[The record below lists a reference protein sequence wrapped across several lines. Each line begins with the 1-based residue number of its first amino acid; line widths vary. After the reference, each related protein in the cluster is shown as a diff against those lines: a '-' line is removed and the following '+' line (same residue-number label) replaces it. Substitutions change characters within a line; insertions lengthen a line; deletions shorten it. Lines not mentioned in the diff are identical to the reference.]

1 MRRLIAGAILLF
13 GFAGGEM
20 MAQNQPS
27 AAVSPA
33 PKLRPNSG
41 PKDPLKGAI
50 GSSALP
56 PGQPIMTE
64 IYADQAFFDS
74 AKHIGV
80 FTGHVIVK
88 DPRFNVQAEK
98 LTVYLSKEEAKA
110 SVAGEP
116 KTGQDQ
122 GLEKAVAEGNVG
134 VVREAPG
141 ENGGPPVRSIGRA
154 DVATYTTADGNVELK
169 GNPRV
174 QSGMN
179 THVATNPETV
189 MLINQSGQLTTRGPS
204 RTEIKQEP
212 KAERPKPAGAAK
224 P

>member
-1 MRRLIAGAILLF
+1 MRRLIAGAVLLF

-20 MAQNQPS
+20 FAQNQPS
-27 AAVSPA
+27 AALSPPA
-33 PKLRPNSG
+33 KLRQKPG
-41 PKDPLKGAI
+41 DKDPLKAAV

-56 PGQPIMTE
+56 PGQPSTTE

-74 AKHIGV
+74 ANHIGV

-98 LTVYLSKEEAKA
+98 LTVYLKKQEAKVA
-110 SVAGEP
+110 VAGEA
-116 KTGQDQ
+116 TGEEQ

-134 VVREAPG
+134 LVREAPG
-141 ENGGPPVRSIGRA
+141 EKGGAPVRSIGRS
-154 DVATYTTADGNVELK
+154 DIATYTTIDGNVELK

-174 QSGMN
+174 QNGMN
-179 THVATNPETV
+179 THVATSPETV

-204 RTEIKQEP
+204 RTEIKQE
-212 KAERPKPAGAAK
+212 AK
-224 P
+224 PEGAKPGPAKP